1 VAINRRKFIAS
12 GAMSLALSGLNW
24 AAEQHR
30 LPLAFST
37 LACPDWE
44 WMKILDFAEANKFAA
59 IELRGLM
66 GNMDLPSRPEF
77 AVEQLSKT
85 KQEIAAHGL
94 KIACLSSSSAMHE
107 QDPEKRE
114 KSLADARRFI
124 DLAAGLNAPYVRV
137 FGNEIKGPKEGVIA
151 RVAAGMRTLADYA
164 GPRGVTVIL
173 ESHGDFTD
181 SPTLKEVLTRADSPH
196 AALLW
201 DAHHT
206 YVSSHEDPEYT
217 VRELG
222 KWIRHTHLKDSVADG
237 KDRKYVLTGKGE
249 VPVER
254 QVRALREINYQ
265 GYFCFEWE
273 KVWHPELLDPSV
285 AIPDYM
291 RVVSEYY
298 KKPVGKWGREIITDS
313 SK

>member
-1 VAINRRKFIAS
+1 MLLNRRKFIAAS
-12 GAMSLALSGLNW
+12 AASLAMARLDL
-24 AAEQHR
+24 AAEKKQ

-37 LACPDWE
+37 LAVPDWE
-44 WMKILDFAEANKFAA
+44 WKKILDFAEANRFAA

-66 GNMDLPSRPEF
+66 GTMDLPSRPEF

-94 KIACLSSSSAMHE
+94 KIACVSSSSAMHE
-107 QDPEKRE
+107 SDPDKRE
-114 KSLADARRFI
+114 KSLADARKFI

-137 FGNEIKGPKEGVIA
+137 FGNEIKGPKEEVIV
-151 RVAAGMRTLADYA
+151 RVAAGMKTLADYA
-164 GPRGVTVIL
+164 GPRGVTVII

-206 YVSSHEDPEYT
+206 FATSHEEPEYT
-217 VRELG
+217 VKQLG
-222 KWIRHTHLKDSVADG
+222 KWIRHTHLKDSVPENN
-237 KDRKYVLTGKGE
+237 DRKYVLTGKGD
-249 VPVER
+249 VPIER
-254 QVRALREINYQ
+254 QIQALRKINYE

-273 KVWHPELLDPSV
+273 KAWHPELIDASI

-291 RVVSEYY
+291 KVVSGYFDASLA
-298 KKPVGKWGREIITDS
+298 KS
-313 SK
+313 